1 MEEKLIIKGAREH
14 NLKNVSL
21 EIPKRKLV
29 VFTGVSGS
37 GKSSLAFDTI
47 YAEGQRRYVESLSAY
62 ARQFLGQMEKP
73 QYDYIR
79 GLAPTISIEQK
90 AASKNPRSTVGT
102 ITEIYDYLRVLFAR
116 VGHQHCHQCD
126 APVSAQSAEQ
136 MVNAILQLPEGTR
149 ILVLAPQVV
158 NRKGEHAH
166 VFSDALKTGFAR
178 VRVNGEVLSLE
189 DKIELEEKR
198 KHNIEIVVDRLV
210 IKEDTRS
217 RLTDSVETALKHG
230 SGTLI
235 IHRLD
240 EERDVLMS
248 EKMACLS
255 CGISFPEVNPQ
266 NFSFNS
272 PLGMCVSCN
281 GLGTRMEVDET
292 ALISDPELSI
302 AKGAVIPWASCMQR
316 GQGWTYK
323 VVLSILKKQ
332 DIDIHT
338 PFIKLSEAQKNYIFY
353 GRTDRPSVDWSQIK
367 PGTEYGSFQGI
378 VTAYMSRMK
387 TVAEQE
393 DEVRESHTRFF
404 KSVDCPEC
412 DGSRLRPESRAVKMG
427 GVSIGQFCRNN
438 IGDALR
444 FVDELDLQGNEKVI
458 ASELLKEIR
467 SRLGFLHS
475 VGLGYLTLNRLAP
488 SLSGGESQR
497 IRLASQIGSELTGV
511 LYILDEPSIGLHQRD
526 NDRLIETLKHL
537 RDIGNSVLVVEHDT
551 DTIRAADHIV
561 DFGPRAGVHGGE
573 VVFSG
578 SYEDLMKHQKSL
590 TSAYLTGRMRICED
604 LKRTSPDG
612 RWLEILGARHNN
624 LKNVDVRFPVGSL
637 SAITG
642 VSGTGKSSLINS
654 ILWPAAQKHF
664 YDGSGK
670 IGAHDRIEG
679 FEHFDYV
686 IDINQQPIGRTPRSN
701 PATYVKVWDH
711 IRNLFAGLEDS
722 KVYGYEA
729 GRFSFNVKGGRCETC
744 QGAGVVKV
752 EMHFLADV
760 YVPCESC
767 HGKRFNE
774 ATLRV
779 KYRGHNIAQVLDLS
793 VEDALEVFEK
803 IPTIS
808 RVLKTLI
815 DVGLGYIKLGQSA
828 TTLSGGEAQ
837 RVKLSRE
844 LAKRATGRTLYILDE
859 PTTGLHFDDINK
871 LVIVL
876 RRLVEQGNTVLV
888 IEHNLDVIRCA
899 DYIVDLGPEGG
910 NGGGE
915 LLYQGEIFGIMDEP
929 RSYTGHYLRPYLA
942 GERSVNL
949 ESQAHA

>member
-1 MEEKLIIKGAREH
+1 
-14 NLKNVSL
+14 
-21 EIPKRKLV
+21 
-29 VFTGVSGS
+29 
-37 GKSSLAFDTI
+37 
-47 YAEGQRRYVESLSAY
+47 
-62 ARQFLGQMEKP
+62 
-73 QYDYIR
+73 
-79 GLAPTISIEQK
+79 
-90 AASKNPRSTVGT
+90 
-102 ITEIYDYLRVLFAR
+102 
-116 VGHQHCHQCD
+116 
-126 APVSAQSAEQ
+126 
-136 MVNAILQLPEGTR
+136 
-149 ILVLAPQVV
+149 VV

-166 VFSDALKTGFAR
+166 VFSDAQKAGFAR
-178 VRVNGEVLSLE
+178 VRVNGEVLPLDE
-189 DKIELEEKR
+189 KIELEEKR
-198 KHNIEIVVDRLV
+198 KHSIEIVVDRLI
-210 IKEDTRS
+210 IKADVRS
-217 RLTDSVETALKHG
+217 RLTDSVETALRHG
-230 SGTLI
+230 NGTLI
-235 IHRLD
+235 VQKLD
-240 EERDVLMS
+240 DGRDILMS
-248 EKMACLS
+248 EKMACLQ
-255 CGISFPEVNPQ
+255 CGISFPEINPQ

-281 GLGTRMEVDET
+281 GLGTRMEVDEN
-292 ALISDPELSI
+292 ALIADPRLSI
-302 AKGAVIPWASCMQR
+302 SQGAVIPWASCMAK
-316 GQGWTYK
+316 GQGWTYR
-323 VVLSILKKQ
+323 VVLSILKKH

-338 PFIKLSEAQKNYIFY
+338 PFEKLSEAQKNYIFY

-367 PGTEYGSFQGI
+367 PSTEYSSFQGI
-378 VTAYMSRMK
+378 VSAYMSRMK

-393 DEVRESHTRFF
+393 DEVRESHTRYF

-412 DGSRLRPESRAVKMG
+412 QGSRLRPESRAVKIANT
-427 GVSIGQFCRNN
+427 SIARFCQNN
-438 IGDALR
+438 IADALA
-444 FVDELDLQGNEKVI
+444 FIDGLELLGNEKVI

-526 NDRLIETLKHL
+526 NDRLIDTLKHL

-551 DTIRAADHIV
+551 DTIKAADHIV
-561 DFGPRAGVHGGE
+561 DFGPRAGTHGGE

-578 SYEDLMKHQKSL
+578 SYKDLLNHPTSL
-590 TSAYLTGRMRICED
+590 TSAYLSGRMQICPDLLRID
-604 LKRTSPDG
+604 AKD
-612 RWLEILGARHNN
+612 RWLQVLGARHNN
-624 LKNVDVRFPVGSL
+624 LKNVNVRFPVGCL

-664 YDGSGK
+664 YDGSGRV
-670 IGAHDRIEG
+670 GAHDSIEG

-767 HGKRFNE
+767 GGKRFNA

-793 VEDALEVFEK
+793 VEEASEVFEK

-808 RVLKTLI
+808 RVLKTLM

-915 LLYQGEIFGIMDEP
+915 LLYQGPLSGIINEP
-929 RSYTGHYLRPYLA
+929 RSYTGQYLRPLLL
-942 GERSVNL
+942 GDGSQQL
-949 ESQAHA
+949 ESQVHA